1 MDISKIFKSKTRKEL
16 FRLYFTNSDHEY
28 YLRELERI
36 LHTPVSMI
44 RKELTRL
51 EEDGI
56 FLSRRKGNS
65 TYYFLNKSYPLFDEF
80 KSIVFKTIGI
90 QGLLREILSKMKG
103 IEVAFIY
110 GSFAKHEETAKSDID
125 LLIIGKIDDSRLL
138 REINKLE
145 EILKRE
151 INYSI
156 FRREEFKQKM
166 KEKDSFIK
174 DLLKNPK
181 IFLIGEQND
190 LREILG
196 RISVKGIVEE
206 TEIRFKSG

>member
-16 FRLYFTNSDHEY
+16 FRLYFTNPDQEY

-36 LHTPVSMI
+36 LRTPVSMI

-51 EEDGI
+51 EEDGV
-56 FLSRRKGNS
+56 FLSRRMGNL
-65 TYYFLNKSYPLFDEF
+65 TYYLLNQSYPLFDEL

-90 QGLLREILSKMKG
+90 QGLMREILGKMKG
-103 IEVAFIY
+103 NEVAFIY
-110 GSFAKHEETAKSDID
+110 GSFAKHEETGRSDID
-125 LLIIGKIDDSRLL
+125 LLIIGKIDENRFL

-145 EILKRE
+145 KVLKRE

-156 FRREEFKQKM
+156 FQRDEFKKKM
-166 KEKDSFIK
+166 KEKDPFIT

-181 IFLIGEQND
+181 IFLVGDPND
-190 LREILG
+190 LRKED
-196 RISVKGIVEE
+196 
-206 TEIRFKSG
+206 

>member
-156 FRREEFKQKM
+156 FRREEVKQKM

-190 LREILG
+190 L
-196 RISVKGIVEE
+196 
-206 TEIRFKSG
+206 

>member
-1 MDISKIFKSKTRKEL
+1 MDISKLFKSKTRKEL
-16 FRLYFTNSDHEY
+16 FRLYFTNPDQEY

-36 LHTPVSMI
+36 LRTPVSMI

-51 EEDGI
+51 KEEGL
-56 FLSRRKGNS
+56 FLSRKRGNL
-65 TYYFLNKSYPLFDEF
+65 TYYLLDQSYPLFNEL

-90 QGLLREILSKMKG
+90 QGLLREILGKMKG

-110 GSFAKHEETAKSDID
+110 GSFAKHEEVGRSDID
-125 LLIIGKIDDSRLL
+125 LFIIGKVNESRLL

-145 EILKRE
+145 KVLKRE

-156 FRREEFKQKM
+156 FKRDEFNRKK
-166 KEKDSFIK
+166 KEKDPFIT

-181 IFLIGEQND
+181 IFLAGEEND
-190 LREILG
+190 L
-196 RISVKGIVEE
+196 
-206 TEIRFKSG
+206 